1 MTHPYRLCLVRYAGN
16 SNIKKDTARIVK
28 IWGFDLIWLRKIN
41 RKYMAFCLCHERACH
56 ANFRMLNRK

>member
-41 RKYMAFCLCHERACH
+41 RKIYGFLSMP
-56 ANFRMLNRK
+56 